1 MTCHK
6 SQGSTLQNIVV
17 DLRLCRGSESPYV
30 MLSRATSLD
39 GVVILRDFENKKLQC
54 RLSEDLRVEFK
65 RIRILQL
72 QTIL

>member
-30 MLSRATSLD
+30 MLSRATSLN
-39 GVVILRDFENKKLQC
+39 GVIILRDFENKRLQC
-54 RLSEDLRVEFK
+54 RLSEDLRIEFK

-72 QTIL
+72 QTIV

>member
-1 MTCHK
+1 TSHK
-6 SQGSTLQNIVV
+6 SQGRTLPNIVV

-39 GVVILRDFENKKLQC
+39 GVIIIRNFDNKKLQC
-54 RLSEDLRVEFK
+54 RLNEDLRIEFK
-65 RIRILQL
+65 RIRVLQL